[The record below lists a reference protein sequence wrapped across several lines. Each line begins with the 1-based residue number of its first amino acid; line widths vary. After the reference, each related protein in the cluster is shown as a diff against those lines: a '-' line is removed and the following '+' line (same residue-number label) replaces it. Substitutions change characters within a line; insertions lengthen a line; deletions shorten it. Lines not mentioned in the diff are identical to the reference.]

1 MVFHN
6 NCNIVENGIKHHNP
20 LSITEK
26 KYRLDFLQHQK
37 MICAQYQT
45 MQTTGRFRWPYY
57 TEGVVSLLKCI
68 IAVYANLPKN
78 RISSTIIIFSCMYS
92 WEFQDFKI
100 KIKHLL
106 LTTSNWLLPC
116 ICFSLQLYELHTST
130 HHQGPTFSF
139 KFFHF
144 FIFLYFQLFLVYLEK
159 WLCKIHLDF

>member
-1 MVFHN
+1 MALN
-6 NCNIVENGIKHHNP
+6 T
-20 LSITEK
+20 ITPSQSLKK

-45 MQTTGRFRWPYY
+45 MLTTGRFRWPFY

-116 ICFSLQLYELHTST
+116 ICFSLHLYDLHTCT
-130 HHQGPTFSF
+130 HHQGPALCSNFFNFFFAFSTIVSLF
-139 KFFHF
+139 RKNNYVKFT
-144 FIFLYFQLFLVYLEK
+144 
-159 WLCKIHLDF
+159 